1 MSSVKPLIALNFKVY
16 KESLGPEGLRLCEI
30 ASEVSLM
37 SGVRIIVCPQTVDL
51 MGASKVCENVYGQH
65 TDANEVG
72 AFTGS
77 NTAEALKSSGC
88 VGSLVNHAEKK
99 IPHEKVRGA
108 VARLTAL
115 GLESMVCTANIQESV
130 DLATCKPS
138 FLAVEPPELIGSG
151 ISVSSAKP
159 EIVTGT
165 VDAVHK
171 VAPDVPVICGA
182 GISTPVDIKKAC
194 ELGAVGVLLASAYV
208 KSKDPKKL
216 LSDMAAA
223 VPL

>member
-1 MSSVKPLIALNFKVY
+1 MKPLIALNFKVY
-16 KESLGPEGLRLCEI
+16 KESLGPEGLKLCEI
-30 ASEVSLM
+30 AGEVSLM
-37 SGVRIIVCPQTVDL
+37 TGVRVIVCPQYVDL
-51 MGASKVCENVYGQH
+51 TAASKVCEDVYAQH
-65 TDANEVG
+65 TDANDAG

-77 NTAEALKSSGC
+77 MTAEAVKASGC
-88 VGSLVNHAEKK
+88 KGSLINHAEKK
-99 IPHEKVRGA
+99 IHHDSVRNA

-115 GLESMVCTANIQESV
+115 GLESMVCTANIQESI
-130 DLATCKPS
+130 DLAPCKPS

-182 GISTPVDIKKAC
+182 GISTPIDVKKAC

-223 VPL
+223 VP